1 MPQLD
6 ATRTAFRPITRR
18 DALCAFGASL
28 ATLGL
33 ASASTSAA
41 AQGYPER
48 PLKMLVAYPPAGAT
62 DILARLIGQK
72 LGDKLAQSVV
82 IDNRP
87 GAGSTLGMEI
97 AARLPADGHN
107 LFLSAVTTQAIA
119 SYLYPNTKADLARD
133 FVPVSLIANAPHM
146 LIVNADVPA
155 RTVPEFVR
163 WIKSRNG
170 DVNFASQGTGTLS
183 HLESELLCQQIGA
196 KAVHVAY
203 KGSSLA
209 VGDLL
214 AGTVSFMFD
223 SVAAAMPLVRAGKV
237 RALAVASSNQVP
249 AMPDLPTVS
258 QAGIAGFDA
267 DNWFGL
273 YVPKGTPATAVA
285 ALAQAVAEVTRDPDT
300 IASLVQ
306 KGYIV
311 TPGDGTRL
319 AAMGALDHVRW
330 EKVIRSVGVVL

>member
-1 MPQLD
+1 MAEHEAIDNGFGLRMDPASGMLLARRPPLTPSIARMPQLD
-6 ATRTAFRPITRR
+6 ATRIASRSITRR

-87 GAGSTLGMEI
+87 GAGSTLGMDI

-146 LIVNADVPA
+146 LIVN
-155 RTVPEFVR
+155 
-163 WIKSRNG
+163 
-170 DVNFASQGTGTLS
+170 
-183 HLESELLCQQIGA
+183 
-196 KAVHVAY
+196 
-203 KGSSLA
+203 
-209 VGDLL
+209 
-214 AGTVSFMFD
+214 
-223 SVAAAMPLVRAGKV
+223 
-237 RALAVASSNQVP
+237 
-249 AMPDLPTVS
+249 
-258 QAGIAGFDA
+258 
-267 DNWFGL
+267 
-273 YVPKGTPATAVA
+273 
-285 ALAQAVAEVTRDPDT
+285 
-300 IASLVQ
+300 
-306 KGYIV
+306 
-311 TPGDGTRL
+311 
-319 AAMGALDHVRW
+319 
-330 EKVIRSVGVVL
+330 